1 MSKRDYYEVLGLDRN
16 SSDEDIKK
24 SYRKLAMKYHPDR
37 NAGDGQKEAEEK
49 FKEAKEA
56 YETLSDSSKKAAYD
70 AYGHSASTADGRTTH
85 TYTNMDSEAFK
96 DIFAHVF
103 GTHAG
108 FGNFTQPKRQA
119 VHGVELTLEQAYS
132 GLTAQIDGAKVQI
145 PAGVR
150 HGTRFYVAEKLY
162 QVSVKQHHKFK
173 RANDELLVDVEINSI
188 EAMLGVE
195 AFLEHLDS
203 VKLQFTIPAGIQ
215 HGQIVKLNGKGM
227 KNPETDRF
235 GDLMIRISIIIPK
248 SLTEEEKALLKKMT
262 HRDTINI

>member
-1 MSKRDYYEVLGLDRN
+1 MSKRDYYEVLGLDRS
-16 SSDEDIKK
+16 SSDDDIKK
-24 SYRKLAMKYHPDR
+24 AYRKLAMKYHPDR
-37 NAGDGQKEAEEK
+37 NAGDGQQAAEEK
-49 FKEAKEA
+49 FKEVKEA
-56 YETLSDSSKKAAYD
+56 YETLSDNSRKAAYD
-70 AYGHSASTADGRTTH
+70 TYGHSASPTGNSH
-85 TYTNMDSEAFK
+85 TYTNMDAEAFK
-96 DIFAHVF
+96 DIFAQVF
-103 GTHAG
+103 GAHTG
-108 FGNFTQPKRQA
+108 FGNFTQPKRQT
-119 VHGVELTLEQAYS
+119 VHGVTLTLGQAYS
-132 GLTAQIDGAKVQI
+132 GVTAQIDGAKVQI
-145 PAGVR
+145 PAGAR
-150 HGTRFYVAEKLY
+150 HGTRFYVADKLY

-195 AFLEHLDS
+195 AFLEHLDG

-248 SLTEEEKALLKKMT
+248 SLTDEEKALLKKMK